1 MDKAGLLRPTTPPAV
16 ALSLLARELGLDRHG
31 LDMAVTG
38 IALHTASVQPGDLF
52 VALQGAWRHGI
63 DHWDEARD
71 HGAIAL
77 VTDQAGALALGSLD
91 VPLLVAQDPR
101 PLLGSLATRIYGTQ
115 SADTPPVFA
124 VTGTNGKTSTVFLL
138 EAMMRA
144 LGWKT
149 ALSTTAERRVNG
161 VGYPSTLTTPEAPD
175 IHAMLACS
183 SEAGVKGVAIEVSAQ
198 ALTKRRL
205 DGVRAR
211 VAGFT
216 NLSHDHFEDFG
227 TMDNYLHAKAALFAE
242 AMADE
247 AVVCIDGAW
256 GQAMAEMMSIPC
268 TTIAHSDQPGADW
281 SYEVTDKNDTATTW
295 LMRSATGESCEL
307 LAPIIGNHMVAN
319 ATLAAVM
326 LMRGGVSATELE
338 AVVGLGTRGV
348 PVVIPGRVER
358 VSSPGGPQVFV
369 DAGRSADAYH
379 HTLSTIRELTPGR
392 LVMVCGTS
400 GNRDHTKRPI
410 MGRTAAT
417 LADVV
422 IVTDDDPRN
431 EDPRV
436 IREGLLEGARAVA
449 HAIVHD
455 IPDPTEAISFAISLV
470 GVGDSVLWSGPGSQ
484 AYRDIAGKKIP
495 YSARDEA
502 RRALD
507 AAGWTKKSEEL

>member
-1 MDKAGLLRPTTPPAV
+1 
-16 ALSLLARELGLDRHG
+16 
-31 LDMAVTG
+31 
-38 IALHTASVQPGDLF
+38 
-52 VALQGAWRHGI
+52 
-63 DHWDEARD
+63 
-71 HGAIAL
+71 
-77 VTDQAGALALGSLD
+77 
-91 VPLLVAQDPR
+91 
-101 PLLGSLATRIYGTQ
+101 
-115 SADTPPVFA
+115 
-124 VTGTNGKTSTVFLL
+124 
-138 EAMMRA
+138 
-144 LGWKT
+144 
-149 ALSTTAERRVNG
+149 
-161 VGYPSTLTTPEAPD
+161 
-175 IHAMLACS
+175 
-183 SEAGVKGVAIEVSAQ
+183 
-198 ALTKRRL
+198 
-205 DGVRAR
+205 
-211 VAGFT
+211 
-216 NLSHDHFEDFG
+216 
-227 TMDNYLHAKAALFAE
+227 
-242 AMADE
+242 
-247 AVVCIDGAW
+247 
-256 GQAMAEMMSIPC
+256 
-268 TTIAHSDQPGADW
+268 
-281 SYEVTDKNDTATTW
+281 VTDKNDTATTW

-338 AVVGLGTRGV
+338 AVVGVGTHGV

-455 IPDPTEAISFAISLV
+455 IPDPTEAIGFAISLV